1 MWIWAGAVLLPTLP
15 TLPHSPFLVHIW
27 SFLGIRAY
35 FFWLTSLIS
44 HPSKATKS
52 ICPRIGEEE
61 SLWLLS
67 QLLLQPFVLITAN
80 PSMSPI
86 VSFHLCNN
94 CESFFTVL
102 CCIHVD
108 VGLSLCICFIQQ
120 SAVLGWIGY
129 LCLGDKAGLRYS
141 HAGAWTHSAYLP
153 HPPLPPFRLWTSLLI
168 LICTATPPWLMASRL
183 ALKACPPSYV
193 PVLLNWTSSHEITSQ
208 AEIWALNLALL
219 WSQTEESHG
228 QMRDATSV
236 LLVKSNRWHQ
246 PSEQLDRCYHSC
258 IHQILPIIHSRSTIT
273 AALLAFVIIE
283 HF

>member
-141 HAGAWTHSAYLP
+141 HARAWTHSAYLP

-168 LICTATPPWLMASRL
+168 LICTGT
-183 ALKACPPSYV
+183 
-193 PVLLNWTSSHEITSQ
+193 
-208 AEIWALNLALL
+208 
-219 WSQTEESHG
+219 
-228 QMRDATSV
+228 
-236 LLVKSNRWHQ
+236 LLVSLSKPVRRHMFQCCWIEHPAMKSHLRLRFGPWIWLCCEARQ
-246 PSEQLDRCYHSC
+246 KKATARCVMQHLSYS
-258 IHQILPIIHSRSTIT
+258 LSPIGDINLLSSLTAVIT
-273 AALLAFVIIE
+273 AASTRFCLLYTAE
-283 HF
+283 AP